1 MKFYKYINYNK
12 YINANYVETKKITCI
27 YINDYVVVFF
37 KNGLY
42 HSNKNAAHINNHGH
56 KEFYLNNQFYG
67 DQNNFTKE
75 SWRRFVKLQAFL

>member
-1 MKFYKYINYNK
+1 MKFYKYRKCINSIYIENNK
-12 YINANYVETKKITCI
+12 LTCI

-42 HSNKNAAHINNHGH
+42 YSNKNAAHINNHGH
-56 KEFYLNNQFYG
+56 KEFYLNNQLYG

-75 SWRRFVKLQAFL
+75 SWRRFVKLQVFL